1 MLKNIKNTF
10 VNKHFLADSEIF
22 INGEQVYTF
31 DTANKGKVEKIFQG
45 LMRYI
50 SALQTQD
57 AQNDEKE
64 VDTLSKQGNVVNQT
78 SLKEI
83 SLLKIL
89 DSDSII
95 EELRMLKVVDTGLNA
110 AAVAADLFSNFVLKI
125 DTNFSYK
132 RNDQEVKDEVKKTI
146 IKITLSIR
154 NNVDRLDIRG
164 LQNDTATIEFMLFA
178 SALIFQEV
186 VDRGYPES
194 GAFEIIRM
202 TLFDFF
208 KQNTRYFIPIMKDIC
223 SQSDSQ
229 ESIILYFIIRL
240 YFTNYTDTTLDYN
253 FIEQLDT
260 DAVMMEITEY
270 ALKKG
275 FYKEIN
281 PSNLYES
288 VMKCI
293 NREGIIDIVDDDI
306 IDEAYRCVDKLCE

>member
-208 KQNTRYFIPIMKDIC
+208 KQNTA
-223 SQSDSQ
+223 
-229 ESIILYFIIRL
+229 ILF
-240 YFTNYTDTTLDYN
+240 
-253 FIEQLDT
+253 QL
-260 DAVMMEITEY
+260 
-270 ALKKG
+270 
-275 FYKEIN
+275 
-281 PSNLYES
+281 
-288 VMKCI
+288 
-293 NREGIIDIVDDDI
+293 
-306 IDEAYRCVDKLCE
+306 

>member
-1 MLKNIKNTF
+1 
-10 VNKHFLADSEIF
+10 
-22 INGEQVYTF
+22 
-31 DTANKGKVEKIFQG
+31 
-45 LMRYI
+45 
-50 SALQTQD
+50 
-57 AQNDEKE
+57 
-64 VDTLSKQGNVVNQT
+64 
-78 SLKEI
+78 
-83 SLLKIL
+83 
-89 DSDSII
+89 
-95 EELRMLKVVDTGLNA
+95 
-110 AAVAADLFSNFVLKI
+110 
-125 DTNFSYK
+125 
-132 RNDQEVKDEVKKTI
+132 
-146 IKITLSIR
+146 
-154 NNVDRLDIRG
+154 
-164 LQNDTATIEFMLFA
+164 
-178 SALIFQEV
+178 
-186 VDRGYPES
+186 
-194 GAFEIIRM
+194 
-202 TLFDFF
+202 
-208 KQNTRYFIPIMKDIC
+208 MKDIC